1 MCGGGVD
8 HALPGV
14 AFFWECHM
22 KRLLAAVAMVLSLA
36 ANPASA
42 NIDFTLSGATLSDGG
57 TLSGTF
63 TTNDALNALLDYDFT
78 TAGGA
83 LPGFEYTPITAP
95 VNLSSLP
102 FIIVVEDVVPN
113 NILEITFSGG
123 LTATGAP
130 ILIGPFD
137 SFEQENGQAR
147 QITSGAAAV
156 AAVPEPATLALL
168 AIGALGLLTG
178 GRRPRG

>member
-1 MCGGGVD
+1 
-8 HALPGV
+8 
-14 AFFWECHM
+14 M

-42 NIDFTLSGATLSDGG
+42 NIDFSLSGATLSDGG

-78 TAGGA
+78 TSGGT
-83 LPGFEYTPITAP
+83 LTGFEYTPATAP

-102 FIIVVEDVVPN
+102 SIIVVETAALDH
-113 NILEITFSGG
+113 ILEITFQGG
-123 LTATGAP
+123 LTATGAT
-130 ILIGPFD
+130 ILQGQFD
-137 SFEQENGQAR
+137 SFEQVGTDHR
-147 QITSGAAAV
+147 QINAGEAVV
-156 AAVPEPATLALL
+156 AAVPEPSTIALL

-178 GRRPRG
+178 VRGRRA